1 MIKKVLIIGVLVF
14 ASLILVLGGINRTLA
29 KTEGVSLLQVMIG
42 NQANDEFRSDES
54 KNLNLSSLNKDT
66 DFSNWINEEGTVTS
80 VNDLAIQI
88 QFSDGRMIVLE
99 DRAWE
104 YALLSGFSIEKGDR
118 IQLAGFF
125 EGEEFEVAVMTN
137 AATGQEVKLRDDTGR
152 SMWSGRGN
160 RNRN

>member
-1 MIKKVLIIGVLVF
+1 MIKKVLIISLLIF

-29 KTEGVSLLQVMIG
+29 KTEGVSLLQVVIG
-42 NQANDEFRSDES
+42 NQANDEFRSDER
-54 KNLNLSSLNKDT
+54 KNLNLSSLKT
-66 DFSNWINEEGTVTS
+66 DSDIVNWINEEGTVTS

-104 YALLSGFSIEKGDR
+104 YALLNGFSIEKGDR

-125 EGEEFEVAVMTN
+125 EGEEFEVAAMTN
-137 AATGQEVKLRDDTGR
+137 AVTGQEVKLRDDTGR